1 MILHAFWY
9 PIFFFLKSVF
19 SVTRI
24 RFRTYGYLLSIFTFA
39 PPNGLSPAIYA
50 FCLGIGVGWIAVAW
64 PSNFSSWLRQKSWS
78 ATWAVD
84 NRVFSA
90 FLAGYCSFNN
100 KEKLRQPGTEP
111 LTWGCLASLQSCAL
125 PTELSAGI
133 EAFCLIDLFGEATL
147 YVQVML
153 VLNSV
158 PACYALV
165 VFFWVILHAFWYP
178 MFFFPEEWHEFE
190 LSTYGFLLS
199 IRTFGLQNGLLPA
212 TYAFCLGTFNGW
224 IEFLWP
230 NSFSSWVWQ
239 KS

>member
-125 PTELSAGI
+125 PTELSAGV
-133 EAFCLIDLFGEATL
+133 EAFCLIDLFGEAIL
-147 YVQVML
+147 YGQFML
-153 VLNSV
+153 VHNSV
-158 PACYALV
+158 PACCALV
-165 VFFWVILHAFWYP
+165 VSFLSNTSCFLVSYIFLPEKCFFGH
-178 MFFFPEEWHEFE
+178 
-190 LSTYGFLLS
+190 TNS
-199 IRTFGLQNGLLPA
+199 IQDLRISSLNTHLRSSQLTLTSFICFRSRSFGWMNWSCVPKYL
-212 TYAFCLGTFNGW
+212 
-224 IEFLWP
+224 
-230 NSFSSWVWQ
+230 
-239 KS
+239 